1 MGDYKED
8 IKNTADN
15 LSYLNMCLERYK
27 EENPKDFLRANAYA
41 QSVLK
46 ASIEGSKS
54 GSYDLEYEDGMN
66 YKQRRAFRSL
76 GEKKPDI
83 NKGRPFFNK
92 LGAKIKSVW
101 SKDYGALN
109 DALERIQKDAKSN
122 PQYYAEAIEQS
133 DTFNGVTYISDI
145 AQNASYNNDR
155 TNNHYKFTESYRTQE
170 EAKKRAECY
179 DVMQSVAYAMEAYK
193 VQHPKDAMRAEQHV
207 LKTLRAHAGIS
218 AYSSDSILDKV
229 FLPSAEV
236 EAADSEY
243 KLKQGNPSVTK
254 GLSFFKKIGTKL
266 KSHTFAMNA
275 EKQLDQAMAKAV
287 ESMKKNRSVYADV
300 LKETYNGGG
309 EPRLV
314 AEIASD
320 AKSWAKSAEKWHEE
334 SKRVPL
340 QKQLENVQKALFG
353 KQERTA
359 SAPAKAPSEKSKMSD
374 QMLKQV
380 LKGYKGR

>member
-1 MGDYKED
+1 MGDYKEE
-8 IKNTADN
+8 IENTAYN

-27 EENPKDFLRANAYA
+27 EENPKDFFRVNAYA

-46 ASIEGSKS
+46 ASIEASK
-54 GSYDLEYEDGMN
+54 GGDYDLEYENGMD

-109 DALERIQKDAKSN
+109 NALERIQKDAKRN
-122 PQYYAEAIEQS
+122 PQYYAEAIKES
-133 DTFNGVTYISDI
+133 ETFNGITRISDI
-145 AQNASYNNDR
+145 AENASYRDDK
-155 TNNHYKFTESYRTQE
+155 TNNHYKFTESYRTKE
-170 EAKKRAECY
+170 EAKARSECG
-179 DVMQSVAYAMEAYK
+179 DVLQAVADAMRAYK
-193 VQHPKDAMRAEQHV
+193 TQHPKDARRAELHV
-207 LKTLRAHAGIS
+207 MKTLRAYAGIRGS
-218 AYSSDSILDKV
+218 HGNSVVDKIYM
-229 FLPSAEV
+229 PSADIK
-236 EAADSEY
+236 AKDSEY
-243 KLKQGNPSVTK
+243 NLKKGTPSVTK

-266 KSHTFAMNA
+266 KSHTFAFNA

-287 ESMKKNRSVYADV
+287 ESMKKNRSVYSDV
-300 LKETYNGGG
+300 LKDAYKDG
-309 EPRLV
+309 EPRSM
-314 AEIASD
+314 ADIASD

-353 KQERTA
+353 NQGRAAAA
-359 SAPAKAPSEKSKMSD
+359 SVKAPSEKSKMSD
-374 QMLKQV
+374 QMLKLV

>member
-1 MGDYKED
+1 MGDYKEE
-8 IKNTADN
+8 IENTAYN

-27 EENPKDFLRANAYA
+27 EENPKDFFRVNAYA

-46 ASIEGSKS
+46 ASIEASK
-54 GSYDLEYEDGMN
+54 GGDYDLEYENGMD

-109 DALERIQKDAKSN
+109 NALERIQKDAKRN
-122 PQYYAEAIEQS
+122 PQYYAEAIKES
-133 DTFNGVTYISDI
+133 ETFNGITRISDI
-145 AQNASYNNDR
+145 AENASYRNDK
-155 TNNHYKFTESYRTQE
+155 TNNHYKFTESYRTKE
-170 EAKKRAECY
+170 EAKARSECG
-179 DVMQSVAYAMEAYK
+179 DVLQAVADAMSAYK
-193 VQHPKDAMRAEQHV
+193 TQHPKDARRAELHV
-207 LKTLRAHAGIS
+207 MKTLRAYAGIRGS
-218 AYSSDSILDKV
+218 HRDSVVDKIYM
-229 FLPSAEV
+229 PSADIK
-236 EAADSEY
+236 AKDSEY
-243 KLKQGNPSVTK
+243 NLKKGTPSVTK

-266 KSHTFAMNA
+266 KSHTFAFNA

-287 ESMKKNRSVYADV
+287 ESMKKNRSVYSDV
-300 LKETYNGGG
+300 LKDAYQDG
-309 EPRLV
+309 EPRSM
-314 AEIASD
+314 ADIASD

-353 KQERTA
+353 NQGRAAAA
-359 SAPAKAPSEKSKMSD
+359 SVKAPSEKSKMSD
-374 QMLKQV
+374 QMLKLV

>member
-27 EENPKDFLRANAYA
+27 EENPKDFFRVNAYA

-46 ASIEGSKS
+46 ASIEGSK
-54 GSYDLEYEDGMN
+54 GGNYDLEYENGMD

-109 DALERIQKDAKSN
+109 DALERIQKDAKRN
-122 PQYYAEAIEQS
+122 PQYYAEAIKES
-133 DTFNGVTYISDI
+133 TTYNGITRISDI
-145 AQNASYNNDR
+145 AENASYRNDK
-155 TNNHYKFTESYRTQE
+155 TNNHYKFTESYRTKE
-170 EAKKRAECY
+170 EAKARSECG
-179 DVMQSVAYAMEAYK
+179 DVLQAVADAMSAYK
-193 VQHPKDAMRAEQHV
+193 TQHPKDARRAELHV
-207 LKTLRAHAGIS
+207 MKTLRAYAGVKGS
-218 AYSSDSILDKV
+218 HGDSVVDKIYM
-229 FLPSAEV
+229 PSADIK
-236 EAADSEY
+236 AKDSEY
-243 KLKQGNPSVTK
+243 NLKKGAPGVTK
-254 GLSFFKKIGTKL
+254 GLSFFKKLGTKL
-266 KSHTFAMNA
+266 KSHTFAFNA

-287 ESMKKNRSVYADV
+287 ESMKKNRSVYSDV
-300 LKETYNGGG
+300 LKDAYKDG
-309 EPRLV
+309 EPRSM
-314 AEIASD
+314 ADIASD

-353 KQERTA
+353 NQGRAEA
-359 SAPAKAPSEKSKMSD
+359 APVKVSSEKSKMSD